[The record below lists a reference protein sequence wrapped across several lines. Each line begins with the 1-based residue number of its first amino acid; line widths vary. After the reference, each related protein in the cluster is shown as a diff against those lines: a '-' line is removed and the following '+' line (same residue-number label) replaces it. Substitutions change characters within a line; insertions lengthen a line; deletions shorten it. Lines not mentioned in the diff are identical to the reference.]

1 MKKMGMLFFSWT
13 VSLVASMQA
22 VAAEEASINPRV
34 GSAGFSNVVFGG
46 QTSSASGNDVVLNIS
61 HKCFGTNLR
70 NVSSPV
76 SPLSE
81 ITLQINAVEKGSPKN
96 IVLKYPA
103 TILLNAGPGI
113 QTLKNGGYKNLLVQ
127 SANNTIRVVVPVDI
141 KATTDSKG
149 DVHFDNDFSIKG
161 FRFSQEVDPAANAQ
175 FGVRCPKCMVGNNP
189 ADYLAKTGALSAK
202 ARNSISRDKKT
213 YDIQVDIPGQV
224 GFCDGYY
231 SPLMVFFDG
240 KRPQFT
246 AEVDFPLSPMSKSY
260 WPEKGSSGAFIAYDE
275 NNDGKITTA
284 NELFGNSAG
293 VNNGFEALRRFDS
306 NSDGVIDEKDKEF
319 KKLVLWADKNG
330 DGVSTPNELKPLY
343 KKIKSISLK
352 YDGSTTYAVGER
364 AEARQMSTFKYIHK
378 GKTKDGVVVDYWFAP
393 VKRSTLTQN

>member
-13 VSLVASMQA
+13 VSLVASIHAM
-22 VAAEEASINPRV
+22 AAEEASINPRV

-46 QTSSASGNDVVLNIS
+46 QTSSASSNDVVLNIS

-70 NVSSPV
+70 NVSMPV

-81 ITLQINAVEKGSPKN
+81 ITMEIDAVENGSAKK
-96 IVLKYPA
+96 IVLRYPA
-103 TILLNAGPGI
+103 TILLNAGPSI
-113 QTLKNGGYKNLLVQ
+113 QTLNSGGYGNLLVQ
-127 SANNTIRVVVPVDI
+127 SADNTIRVVVPVDI
-141 KATTDSKG
+141 KASTDSKG
-149 DVHFDNDFSIKG
+149 DVHFGNDFSITG
-161 FRFSQEVDPAANAQ
+161 MHFTQEVDPLANAQ
-175 FGVRCPKCMVGNNP
+175 FAVRCPRCHVNGNP
-189 ADYLAKTGALSAK
+189 ADYVARTGGLNATAHRSV
-202 ARNSISRDKKT
+202 SRDKKT
-213 YDIQVDIPGQV
+213 YDIKVDMPGQV
-224 GFCDGYY
+224 GFCDGFY
-231 SPLMVFFDG
+231 SPLMVFFDD

-260 WPEKGSSGAFIAYDE
+260 WPEKGSAGSFIAYDE
-275 NNDGKITTA
+275 NGDGKITTA
-284 NELFGNSAG
+284 KELFGNSAG

-319 KKLVLWADKNG
+319 KKLLLWTDKDG
-330 DGVSTPNELKPLY
+330 DGVSKVSELMPLY

-378 GKTKDGVVVDYWFAP
+378 GKTKNGVVVDYWFAP